1 MTAKNNRRKRMCE
14 YCKAEQGEEVKV
26 IANGE
31 IEFSEFAYEI
41 YVSPNAPIL
50 VLVDD
55 NDLCRFTAPI
65 AINYCPMC
73 GMKLRDR
80 IIKKQEEILL

>member
-1 MTAKNNRRKRMCE
+1 MSCKYCEAKKG
-14 YCKAEQGEEVKV
+14 GEVTP

-31 IEFSEFAYEI
+31 IEFSEFQYEL

-55 NDLCRFTAPI
+55 NDLCRFSDAI

-73 GMKLRDR
+73 GRSLRATHNTHSVPPSDS
-80 IIKKQEEILL
+80 KTEKV

>member
-1 MTAKNNRRKRMCE
+1 MDKGCK
-14 YCKAEQGEEVKV
+14 YCKAKNGGEVKP

-31 IEFSEFAYEI
+31 IEFSEFQYEL

-55 NDLCRFTAPI
+55 NDLCRFSTPI

-73 GMKLRDR
+73 GSKL
-80 IIKKQEEILL
+80 IGKILSLTK